1 MIALE
6 IRAFERAHRSLKRG
20 SGMLRRRIKSALY
33 IDFENVPLPPDA
45 IASWLAWLE
54 DGAFDPS
61 LRRRRFLQ
69 KRVYWNSHAERHRE
83 LFRFH
88 GFVPVLVGK
97 FSGLKNG
104 ADIRMAMD
112 VVEATYTR
120 SEIDEFILLTGDSDF
135 VPVLER
141 LREKSKRSAIVVTE
155 HRPNIHTT
163 YQLSADV
170 LIPSRRLT
178 EAAHYRRP
186 PPGLLGRLIGRRAVS
201 PPRRPPT
208 LSTGPSTRQ
217 AGSSRPVTTAASQ
230 PPPLPNGGEPPAAL
244 DMAAKI
250 VWKLLAQQPRNY
262 VSQRRIIAE
271 LERVPGFKRQG
282 SGAFLGTGS
291 YRTLMHELARIETR
305 ITVIEQPGGG
315 TGIVYAPPEPPS
327 PAGANGPSTGPP
339 AKPAPLT
346 PTLSLPSSIP
356 AAQVS
361 PVRPDRPRLVAQ
373 SDQNAQANDPLLP
386 VEPSKAASHN
396 G

>member
-1 MIALE
+1 
-6 IRAFERAHRSLKRG
+6 
-20 SGMLRRRIKSALY
+20 
-33 IDFENVPLPPDA
+33 
-45 IASWLAWLE
+45 
-54 DGAFDPS
+54 
-61 LRRRRFLQ
+61 
-69 KRVYWNSHAERHRE
+69 
-83 LFRFH
+83 
-88 GFVPVLVGK
+88 
-97 FSGLKNG
+97 
-104 ADIRMAMD
+104 
-112 VVEATYTR
+112 
-120 SEIDEFILLTGDSDF
+120 
-135 VPVLER
+135 
-141 LREKSKRSAIVVTE
+141 
-155 HRPNIHTT
+155 
-163 YQLSADV
+163 
-170 LIPSRRLT
+170 
-178 EAAHYRRP
+178 
-186 PPGLLGRLIGRRAVS
+186 
-201 PPRRPPT
+201 
-208 LSTGPSTRQ
+208 
-217 AGSSRPVTTAASQ
+217 
-230 PPPLPNGGEPPAAL
+230 
-244 DMAAKI
+244 MAAKI

-327 PAGANGPSTGPP
+327 PAGANGPTTGPP